1 MIRIIALFA
10 ALAAVA
16 GPAAAQEYPT
26 RPLTLIVPLPPGGTT
41 DAISRAVADRMA
53 ADLGRP
59 IVIDNRPGAG
69 ANVAY
74 QHAARV
80 PADGYTLLM
89 GINSLAVNP
98 ALQAT
103 LPYAPQRDFVPV
115 SMVARGA
122 FILAVNP
129 ATPYRT
135 VPELIAAAR
144 AAPGSIDQAST
155 GVGSLNH
162 LAGALFAARAG
173 IQFGHIPYRGGAQ
186 ASADV
191 IAGRVPV
198 IFLAILEAL
207 PFVRDGKLRGL
218 AVTAPARSPA
228 APDLPTVAEAA
239 PLPGYAVEF
248 WQGIFAPAATPAP
261 IIARLNRAV
270 VSAMGDAALKADFA
284 RRGIT
289 LEASTP
295 SELGALLAAETE
307 TWARVVREAGIK
319 AE

>member
-1 MIRIIALFA
+1 VPSALLLLA
-10 ALAAVA
+10 ALLAPA
-16 GPAAAQEYPT
+16 GAAAQEPWPT
-26 RPLTLIVPLPPGGTT
+26 RPLTMIVPLPPGGTT
-41 DAISRAVADRMA
+41 DAISRAVAERMA

-59 IVIDNRPGAG
+59 VVIDNRPGAG

-80 PADGYTLLM
+80 AADGYTLLM

-98 ALQAT
+98 ALQAS
-103 LPYAPQRDFVPV
+103 LAYAPQRDFAAV

-129 ATPYRT
+129 TTPWRT

-144 AAPGSIDQAST
+144 ASPGGIDQAST

-173 IQFGHIPYRGGAQ
+173 VSFGHVPYRGGAQ
-186 ASADV
+186 ASTDV
-191 IAGRVPV
+191 VAGRVPL

-207 PFVRDGKLRGL
+207 PLVQDGRLRGL
-218 AVTAPARSPA
+218 AVTSPARSPA

-248 WQGIFAPAATPAP
+248 WQGIFVPSGTPAAV
-261 IIARLNRAV
+261 IARLNRAV
-270 VSAMGDAALKADFA
+270 SAAIADPALRADFA

-289 LEASTP
+289 LDASTP
-295 SELGALLAAETE
+295 EALGAILAEETE

-319 AE
+319 PE